1 MQCPLSLNVSNP
13 PSLPS
18 DYQYMI
24 LCENSPLHSLN
35 YNFTELR
42 SHLQGVLRKDIQG
55 GETSLKVQGRHAVPQ
70 TINLT
75 FPRRLNLRLRYLF
88 HCNISSTRTRER
100 WHNNPQPIAS
110 LVFPK
115 VANSNIDQ
123 TLMHILSEDYAL
135 LRRISY

>member
-42 SHLQGVLRKDIQG
+42 SYLQGVLRKDIQE
-55 GETSLKVQGRHAVPQ
+55 ETSLKVQGHHTVPQ
-70 TINLT
+70 TIKSYFSVAIQFAPAVL
-75 FPRRLNLRLRYLF
+75 
-88 HCNISSTRTRER
+88 ISLQ
-100 WHNNPQPIAS
+100 H
-110 LVFPK
+110 LVYPYK
-115 VANSNIDQ
+115 KETA
-123 TLMHILSEDYAL
+123 
-135 LRRISY
+135 